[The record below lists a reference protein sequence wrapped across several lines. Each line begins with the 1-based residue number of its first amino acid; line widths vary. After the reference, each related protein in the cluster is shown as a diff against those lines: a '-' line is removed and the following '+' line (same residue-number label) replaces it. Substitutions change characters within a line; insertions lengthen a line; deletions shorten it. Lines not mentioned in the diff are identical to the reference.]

1 MTTATIVYDEEQ
13 MESLELADEF
23 FNMAEHNM
31 EAVQETVSDTIISL
45 RTTLADELH
54 TRDESKVEQ
63 FAPAQ
68 IPVALDLTLYGL

>member
-31 EAVQETVSDTIISL
+31 EAVQETVSDTIIISL

-54 TRDESKVEQ
+54 TRDLCTCSNSCCAGPEFVW
-63 FAPAQ
+63 
-68 IPVALDLTLYGL
+68 PVMF